1 MSRRDTYVCIYMCPT
16 YVSLLRNNTYITA
29 MYIFTYETPTY
40 STSLP
45 SPSLPFPS
53 VVAAFLRHSI
63 FLASFLIWPT
73 KSTLAL
79 CVLVSP
85 PTLCIQY
92 GISISYRYTHAHPH
106 AYQSAI
112 IHSLLASASSLS
124 HLRFQFVRF
133 NNSQFN
139 KC

>member
-1 MSRRDTYVCIYMCPT
+1 MYAYIYAPCM

-45 SPSLPFPS
+45 FPSPCSLLPFFAIQFS
-53 VVAAFLRHSI
+53 WLLFLFGQLNR
-63 FLASFLIWPT
+63 LW
-73 KSTLAL
+73 L
-79 CVLVSP
+79 CVCSCP
-85 PTLCIQY
+85 PL
-92 GISISYRYTHAHPH
+92 SVYTIWHFYKLQIHTRTPAHTRTH

-112 IHSLLASASSLS
+112 IHSLLASASSSS

>member
-1 MSRRDTYVCIYMCPT
+1 MYAYICST

-45 SPSLPFPS
+45 SFL
-53 VVAAFLRHSI
+53 AAFLRHSI
-63 FLASFLIWPT
+63 FLASFLFGQLNRLW
-73 KSTLAL
+73 L
-79 CVLVSP
+79 CVCSCP
-85 PTLCIQY
+85 PTFCIQY
-92 GISISYRYTHAHPH
+92 GISISYRYTHAHSH